1 MNKNIISVFLI
12 SFLIISCSNNE
23 KLSINKNKKT
33 VVVTNDKSDLPTIKK
48 VKNIDK
54 ILVRESTELNS
65 VSPDQLKV
73 DGGQR
78 YFLND
83 VLYSGFTCQYD
94 GDQILFEI
102 KFKNGRKEGVSKF
115 WHNNGSPKSM
125 LTFKNGIA
133 KGAYKLW
140 DKSGKLIEQGTN

>member
-23 KLSINKNKKT
+23 KQSINKNKKT
-33 VVVTNDKSDLPTIKK
+33 VVVTNDKSDLQIIKK
-48 VKNIDK
+48 VENIDK
-54 ILVRESTELNS
+54 ILMRESTELNS

-102 KFKNGRKEGVSKF
+102 KFKNGRKDGVSKF

>member
-1 MNKNIISVFLI
+1 MNKNIILVFLI
-12 SFLIISCSNNE
+12 SFFIISCSNNE
-23 KLSINKNKKT
+23 KQSVNKNKKT
-33 VVVTNDKSDLPTIKK
+33 VVVTNDKLDLPIIKK
-48 VKNIDK
+48 VENYNK

-65 VSPDQLKV
+65 ISPDQLKV

-102 KFKNGRKEGVSKF
+102 KFKKGRKDGVSKF

-133 KGAYKLW
+133 KGPYKLW

>member
-1 MNKNIISVFLI
+1 MNINIISVFLI
-12 SFLIISCSNNE
+12 SFFIISCSNNE
-23 KLSINKNKKT
+23 KQSVNKIKKT
-33 VVVTNDKSDLPTIKK
+33 VVVTNDKSDLPNIKK
-48 VKNIDK
+48 VENIDK

-65 VSPDQLKV
+65 VSVDQLKV

-102 KFKNGRKEGVSKF
+102 KFKNGRKDGVSKF

>member
-1 MNKNIISVFLI
+1 MNINIISVFLI
-12 SFLIISCSNNE
+12 SFFIISCSNNE
-23 KLSINKNKKT
+23 KQSVNKIKKT
-33 VVVTNDKSDLPTIKK
+33 VVVTNDKSVLPTIKT
-48 VKNIDK
+48 VENFDK
-54 ILVRESTELNS
+54 ILVRKSTELNS

-83 VLYSGFTCQYD
+83 VLYTGFTCQYD
-94 GDQILFEI
+94 DDQILFEI

>member
-1 MNKNIISVFLI
+1 MNINIISVFLI
-12 SFLIISCSNNE
+12 SFFIISCSNNE
-23 KLSINKNKKT
+23 KQSVNKIKKT
-33 VVVTNDKSDLPTIKK
+33 VVVTNDKSDLPTIKT
-48 VKNIDK
+48 VENFDK

-83 VLYSGFTCQYD
+83 VLYTGFTCQYD

>member
-1 MNKNIISVFLI
+1 MNKNIVSIFLI
-12 SFLIISCSNNE
+12 SFFIISCSNNE
-23 KLSINKNKKT
+23 KKTTSKNKKT
-33 VVVTNDKSDLPTIKK
+33 VVVTNDKSDLPSIKK
-48 VKNIDK
+48 VENFDK

-83 VLYSGFTCQYD
+83 VLYTGFTCQND

-102 KFKNGRKEGVSKF
+102 KFKNGRKDGVSRF

-133 KGAYKLW
+133 EGAYKLW

>member
-12 SFLIISCSNNE
+12 SFFIISCSNNE
-23 KLSINKNKKT
+23 KQSVNKNKKT
-33 VVVTNDKSDLPTIKK
+33 VVVTNDKLDLPTIKK
-48 VKNIDK
+48 VENFDK

-102 KFKNGRKEGVSKF
+102 KFKNGRKDGVSKF

-133 KGAYKLW
+133 KGPYKLW

>member
-23 KLSINKNKKT
+23 KQSVNKNKKT
-33 VVVTNDKSDLPTIKK
+33 VVVTNDKSDLQTIKK
-48 VKNIDK
+48 VENFDK

-102 KFKNGRKEGVSKF
+102 KFKNGRKDGVSKF

-140 DKSGKLIEQGTN
+140 DKSGNLIEQGTN

>member
-23 KLSINKNKKT
+23 KQSINKNKKT

-102 KFKNGRKEGVSKF
+102 KFKNGRKDGVSKF

>member
-1 MNKNIISVFLI
+1 MNKNIISIFLVG
-12 SFLIISCSNNE
+12 FLIISCSNNE
-23 KLSINKNKKT
+23 KQSVNKIKKT
-33 VVVTNDKSDLPTIKK
+33 VVVTNDKSDLPTIKT
-48 VKNIDK
+48 VENFDK

-94 GDQILFEI
+94 GDRILFEI

-133 KGAYKLW
+133 KGVYKLW

>member
-1 MNKNIISVFLI
+1 MNKNFISVFLI
-12 SFLIISCSNNE
+12 IFFIISCSNNE
-23 KLSINKNKKT
+23 KQSVNKNKKT
-33 VVVTNDKSDLPTIKK
+33 VVVTNDKSDLQTIKK
-48 VKNIDK
+48 VENFDK

-102 KFKNGRKEGVSKF
+102 KFKNGRKDGVSKF
-115 WHNNGSPKSM
+115 WHKNGSPKSM
-125 LTFKNGIA
+125 LTFQNGTA

-140 DKSGKLIEQGTN
+140 DKSANLIEQGSN

>member
-23 KLSINKNKKT
+23 KKSINKNKKT

-54 ILVRESTELNS
+54 ILVRESTEINS

-102 KFKNGRKEGVSKF
+102 KFKNGRKDGVSKF

>member
-23 KLSINKNKKT
+23 KQSINKNKNKKT

-48 VKNIDK
+48 VENIDK

-83 VLYSGFTCQYD
+83 VLYFR
-94 GDQILFEI
+94 IF
-102 KFKNGRKEGVSKF
+102 
-115 WHNNGSPKSM
+115 
-125 LTFKNGIA
+125 
-133 KGAYKLW
+133 
-140 DKSGKLIEQGTN
+140 

>member
-23 KLSINKNKKT
+23 KKSINKNKKT
-33 VVVTNDKSDLPTIKK
+33 VVVTNDKSDLPTIKT
-48 VKNIDK
+48 VENFDK

-102 KFKNGRKEGVSKF
+102 KFKNGRKDGVSKF

-133 KGAYKLW
+133 KGVYKLW

>member
-23 KLSINKNKKT
+23 KQSINKNKKT

-48 VKNIDK
+48 VENIDK

-102 KFKNGRKEGVSKF
+102 KFKKGRKDGVSKF
-115 WHNNGSPKSM
+115 WHKNGSLKSM

-133 KGAYKLW
+133 KGAFKLW
-140 DKSGKLIEQGTN
+140 DKSGNLIEQGTN

>member
-12 SFLIISCSNNE
+12 SFFIISCSNNE
-23 KLSINKNKKT
+23 KQIINKNKKT
-33 VVVTNDKSDLPTIKK
+33 VVVTNDKSNLPIIKK
-48 VKNIDK
+48 VENLDR

-83 VLYSGFTCQYD
+83 ALYTGFTCQYD

-102 KFKNGRKEGVSKF
+102 KFKNGRKDGVSKF

-125 LTFKNGIA
+125 LTFQNGAA
-133 KGAYKLW
+133 KGPYKLW
-140 DKSGKLIEQGTN
+140 DKSGNLIEQGTN

>member
-1 MNKNIISVFLI
+1 MNINIISVFLI
-12 SFLIISCSNNE
+12 SFFIISCSNNE
-23 KLSINKNKKT
+23 KQSVNKIKKT
-33 VVVTNDKSDLPTIKK
+33 VVVTNDKSDLPTIKT
-48 VKNIDK
+48 VENFDK

-65 VSPDQLKV
+65 VSSDQLKV

-94 GDQILFEI
+94 DDQILFEI

-140 DKSGKLIEQGTN
+140 YKSGKLIEQGTN

>member
-12 SFLIISCSNNE
+12 SFFIISCSNNE
-23 KLSINKNKKT
+23 KQIINKNKKT

-48 VKNIDK
+48 VENIDK

-83 VLYSGFTCQYD
+83 VLYSGFTCQFD

-102 KFKNGRKEGVSKF
+102 KFKNGRKDGVSKF
-115 WHNNGSPKSM
+115 WHKNGSPKSM
-125 LTFKNGIA
+125 LTFQNGTA

-140 DKSGKLIEQGTN
+140 DKSANLIEQGSN

>member
-1 MNKNIISVFLI
+1 MNKNIISGFLI
-12 SFLIISCSNNE
+12 SFFIISCSNNE
-23 KLSINKNKKT
+23 KQSVNKNKKT

-48 VKNIDK
+48 VENIDK

>member
-1 MNKNIISVFLI
+1 MI
-12 SFLIISCSNNE
+12 SFFIISCSNNE
-23 KLSINKNKKT
+23 KQSVNKNKKT
-33 VVVTNDKSDLPTIKK
+33 VVVTNNKSDLPTIKK
-48 VKNIDK
+48 VENVDK
-54 ILVRESTELNS
+54 ILLRESTELNS
-65 VSPDQLKV
+65 VSPDHIKV

-102 KFKNGRKEGVSKF
+102 KFKNGRKDGVSKF
-115 WHNNGSPKSM
+115 WNNSGSPKSM

-140 DKSGKLIEQGTN
+140 DKSGKLVEQGTN

>member
-1 MNKNIISVFLI
+1 MNKNIILAFLI
-12 SFLIISCSNNE
+12 SFFIISCSNNE
-23 KLSINKNKKT
+23 KQSINKIKKT

-48 VKNIDK
+48 VENVDK

-102 KFKNGRKEGVSKF
+102 KFKNGRKDGVSKF

-133 KGAYKLW
+133 KGPYKLW

>member
-1 MNKNIISVFLI
+1 MNKNIISIFLVG
-12 SFLIISCSNNE
+12 FLIISCSNNE
-23 KLSINKNKKT
+23 KKSVNKIKKT
-33 VVVTNDKSDLPTIKK
+33 VVVTNDKSNLPIIKK
-48 VKNIDK
+48 VENLDR

-65 VSPDQLKV
+65 VSPDPLKV

-102 KFKNGRKEGVSKF
+102 KFKNGRKDGVSKF

-133 KGAYKLW
+133 KGPYKLW

>member
-12 SFLIISCSNNE
+12 SFFIISCLNNE
-23 KLSINKNKKT
+23 KQSINKKT

-54 ILVRESTELNS
+54 ILVRESKELNS

-102 KFKNGRKEGVSKF
+102 KFKNGRKDGLYELNEDKK
-115 WHNNGSPKSM
+115 W
-125 LTFKNGIA
+125 I
-133 KGAYKLW
+133 KL
-140 DKSGKLIEQGTN
+140 

>member
-12 SFLIISCSNNE
+12 SFFIISCSNNE
-23 KLSINKNKKT
+23 KQSVNKNKKT

-48 VKNIDK
+48 VENVDK

-94 GDQILFEI
+94 GDQIIFEI
-102 KFKNGRKEGVSKF
+102 KFKNGRKDGVSKF
-115 WHNNGSPKSM
+115 WHKNGSPKSM
-125 LTFKNGIA
+125 LTFKNGTV

-140 DKSGKLIEQGTN
+140 DQSGNLVDQGTN

>member
-1 MNKNIISVFLI
+1 MNKNIILAFLI
-12 SFLIISCSNNE
+12 SFFIISCSNNE
-23 KLSINKNKKT
+23 KQSVNKIKKT
-33 VVVTNDKSDLPTIKK
+33 VVVTNDKSNLPTIKT
-48 VKNIDK
+48 VENFDK
-54 ILVRESTELNS
+54 ILVRESTEINS

>member
-1 MNKNIISVFLI
+1 MNINIISVFLI
-12 SFLIISCSNNE
+12 SFFIISCSNNE
-23 KLSINKNKKT
+23 KQSVNKNKKT
-33 VVVTNDKSDLPTIKK
+33 VVVTNDKSDIPTIKK
-48 VKNIDK
+48 VENYDK
-54 ILVRESTELNS
+54 IFVRESTELNS

>member
-23 KLSINKNKKT
+23 KQSIDKNKKT

-48 VKNIDK
+48 VENIDK

-102 KFKNGRKEGVSKF
+102 KFKNGRKDGVSKLKF
-115 WHNNGSPKSM
+115 RILFYPK
-125 LTFKNGIA
+125 LQ
-133 KGAYKLW
+133 LC
-140 DKSGKLIEQGTN
+140 

>member
-23 KLSINKNKKT
+23 KQSINKNKKT
-33 VVVTNDKSDLPTIKK
+33 VVVTNDNSDLPTIKK

-54 ILVRESTELNS
+54 ILVRESKELNS

-102 KFKNGRKEGVSKF
+102 KFKNGRKDGVSKF

>member
-1 MNKNIISVFLI
+1 MNINIISVFLI
-12 SFLIISCSNNE
+12 SFFIISCSNNE
-23 KLSINKNKKT
+23 KQSVNKIKKT
-33 VVVTNDKSDLPTIKK
+33 VVVTNDKSDLPTIKT
-48 VKNIDK
+48 VENFDK
-54 ILVRESTELNS
+54 ILVRESTEINS

-83 VLYSGFTCQYD
+83 VLYTGFTCQYD
-94 GDQILFEI
+94 DDQILFEI

>member
-23 KLSINKNKKT
+23 KQSVNKNKKT
-33 VVVTNDKSDLPTIKK
+33 VVVTNDKSDLQTIKK
-48 VKNIDK
+48 VENFDK

-102 KFKNGRKEGVSKF
+102 KFKNGRKDGVSKF

-133 KGAYKLW
+133 KGPYKLW
-140 DKSGKLIEQGTN
+140 DKSGNLIEQGTN

>member
-1 MNKNIISVFLI
+1 MNINIISVFLI
-12 SFLIISCSNNE
+12 SFFIISCSNNE
-23 KLSINKNKKT
+23 KQSVNKIKKT
-33 VVVTNDKSDLPTIKK
+33 VVVTNDKSDLPTIKT
-48 VKNIDK
+48 VENFDK
-54 ILVRESTELNS
+54 ILVRESTEINS

-83 VLYSGFTCQYD
+83 VLYTGFTCQYD

>member
-12 SFLIISCSNNE
+12 SFFIISCSNNE
-23 KLSINKNKKT
+23 KQSINKIKKT

-48 VKNIDK
+48 VENVDK
-54 ILVRESTELNS
+54 ILVRESTGLNS

-102 KFKNGRKEGVSKF
+102 KFKNGKKDGVSKF

-133 KGAYKLW
+133 KGPYKLW

>member
-1 MNKNIISVFLI
+1 M
-12 SFLIISCSNNE
+12 
-23 KLSINKNKKT
+23 
-33 VVVTNDKSDLPTIKK
+33 
-48 VKNIDK
+48 
-54 ILVRESTELNS
+54 RESTELNS

-102 KFKNGRKEGVSKF
+102 KFKNGRKDGVSKF

>member
-1 MNKNIISVFLI
+1 MNKNIISIFLI
-12 SFLIISCSNNE
+12 SCFIISCSNNE
-23 KLSINKNKKT
+23 KQSVNKNKET
-33 VVVTNDKSDLPTIKK
+33 IVVTNDKSDLPTIKK
-48 VKNIDK
+48 GENIDK

-102 KFKNGRKEGVSKF
+102 KFKNGRKDGVSKF

-133 KGAYKLW
+133 KGPYKLW
-140 DKSGKLIEQGTN
+140 DKSAKLIEQGTN

>member
-12 SFLIISCSNNE
+12 IFFIISCSNNE
-23 KLSINKNKKT
+23 KKSVNKNKKT

-48 VKNIDK
+48 VENVDE

-65 VSPDQLKV
+65 VFPDQLKV

-102 KFKNGRKEGVSKF
+102 KFKNGRKDGVSKF

-133 KGAYKLW
+133 KGPYKLW

>member
-1 MNKNIISVFLI
+1 MNKNFISVFLI
-12 SFLIISCSNNE
+12 IFFIISCSNNE
-23 KLSINKNKKT
+23 KQSVNKNKKT
-33 VVVTNDKSDLPTIKK
+33 VVVTNDKSDLQTIKK
-48 VKNIDK
+48 VENFDK

-102 KFKNGRKEGVSKF
+102 KFKNGRKDGVSKF

-140 DKSGKLIEQGTN
+140 DKSGNLIEQGTN